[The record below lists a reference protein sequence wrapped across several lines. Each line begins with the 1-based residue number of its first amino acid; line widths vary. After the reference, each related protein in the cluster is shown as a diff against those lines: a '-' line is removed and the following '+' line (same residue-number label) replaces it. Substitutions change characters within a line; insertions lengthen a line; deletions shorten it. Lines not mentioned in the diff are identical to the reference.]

1 MNKNL
6 RIITAVLLLCFAVS
20 LYHRM
25 NHTIY
30 ASKAVIL
37 LIITTVGL
45 QAIFLITVIR
55 LIISKRQRQ

>member
-6 RIITAVLLLCFAVS
+6 RIITAVLLLCLAVS

-30 ASKAVIL
+30 ASKAIIL
-37 LIITTVGL
+37 LIISTVVL
-45 QAIFLITVIR
+45 QAIFLVTVIR
-55 LIISKRQRQ
+55 LIVSRRQR